1 MSRLSRLAVSKR
13 SVTLLLAAALFIAG
27 VSAWGSLKQE
37 LLPDI
42 EFPYIT
48 VVATYPGAGSSDVAE
63 QVTKPIENAISGV
76 PRLDTL
82 QSTSSNSISLVV
94 AQFTYGTNVKEATAA
109 IQENI
114 AKAGLPASVVPT
126 VSALNINSTPVV
138 VSSIA
143 ATSEGG
149 LDKAATIAR
158 TEIVPEIEG
167 IDGVAKV
174 DLAGGL
180 EERLAVTLDPKKLA
194 ASGVSTQ
201 QIVSILQANN
211 LTFPSGQLSSD
222 GSRTPVSTIGRFT
235 SVDEVSGLVVGYT
248 KAPVA
253 VPPIAT
259 VPGASPAP
267 TAAPFVPSPITLGSL
282 GSVEIDAVATTGF
295 GRTNGNPSA
304 LSFFISA
311 EILPCRSGP
320 AVAQNAPLDL
330 PLRTSLSRWFSLKT
344 RRASSEKRG
353 ANW

>member
-180 EERLAVTLDPKKLA
+180 E
-194 ASGVSTQ
+194 
-201 QIVSILQANN
+201 
-211 LTFPSGQLSSD
+211 
-222 GSRTPVSTIGRFT
+222 
-235 SVDEVSGLVVGYT
+235 
-248 KAPVA
+248 
-253 VPPIAT
+253 
-259 VPGASPAP
+259 
-267 TAAPFVPSPITLGSL
+267 
-282 GSVEIDAVATTGF
+282 
-295 GRTNGNPSA
+295 
-304 LSFFISA
+304 
-311 EILPCRSGP
+311 
-320 AVAQNAPLDL
+320 
-330 PLRTSLSRWFSLKT
+330 
-344 RRASSEKRG
+344 
-353 ANW
+353 